1 MKLDEQLIDQKLSLD
16 VTPLIDVV
24 FLLVL
29 FFAVSTSFISTD
41 DLQTLRST
49 LVGLSVDKQQL
60 SGRLSYQDE
69 ELGRLGGAFTDLQTE
84 YDHMVEAKTRDL
96 KRLAGEVEQAAGE
109 TAKIRWML
117 DALEREK
124 VSLVDAVEQGKGERD
139 GLREQLE
146 SAFRDYQALEV
157 RLNTVNLARADQSR
171 TEALLLALYEER
183 VSEADTLA
191 GKGYRIQPNFKR
203 LVVPKGAF

>member
-16 VTPLIDVV
+16 VTPLLDVV

-29 FFAVSTSFISTD
+29 FFAVSTSFISAD
-41 DLQTLRST
+41 DLEGLRPT
-49 LVGLSVDKQQL
+49 LVDLSVDKQQL

-84 YDHMVEAKTRDL
+84 YDHMVETKTLEL
-96 KRLAGEVEQAAGE
+96 KRLASEVEHAEGE
-109 TAKIRWML
+109 AAKIQWML

-124 VSLVDAVEQGKGERD
+124 VSLVGAVERGKGERD

-146 SAFRDYQALEV
+146 RAFQDFQALEV
-157 RLNTVNLARADQSR
+157 RLNTVSAAR
-171 TEALLLALYEER
+171 
-183 VSEADTLA
+183 DTSL
-191 GKGYRIQPNFKR
+191 GPKR
-203 LVVPKGAF
+203 S